1 MLMESVPGKTEFL
14 TKDGPLSWCPSV
26 AQRERALLLP
36 LIIRMLIPSCGPTF
50 MTSSDLIIPK
60 SPSPNT
66 IMLGI
71 GTSAEEFWAH
81 DLSVYKAHHVPK
93 PVATAAAS
101 PRSQSWAS
109 SCPHLGTCKT
119 LAGNC

>member
-50 MTSSDLIIPK
+50 MTSSDLIQPSFSGRQPFQHPETLLVTLGPSLLTGT
-60 SPSPNT
+60 SPSPS
-66 IMLGI
+66 I
-71 GTSAEEFWAH
+71 G
-81 DLSVYKAHHVPK
+81 
-93 PVATAAAS
+93 
-101 PRSQSWAS
+101 
-109 SCPHLGTCKT
+109 
-119 LAGNC
+119 